1 MRRRWPGGAS
11 ADGYTGI
18 MYRSQP
24 PPPEPKGSWREIAE
38 YSWIA
43 MSIVLPIVGLIVLV
57 MIVTASFF
65 LLLSI
70 HPLLSLIP
78 VALVASGFGAFI
90 LIDRRNQRRLEE
102 QLAQSGPERR

>member
-1 MRRRWPGGAS
+1 
-11 ADGYTGI
+11 

-24 PPPEPKGSWREIAE
+24 PPPEPRGSWREIAQF
-38 YSWIA
+38 SWIA
-43 MSIVLPIVGLIVLV
+43 MSIVLPIVGLVVLV
-57 MIVTASFF
+57 MMVVASFF

-78 VALVASGFGAFI
+78 VAVIAAGFGAFI

-102 QLAQSGPERR
+102 QLAPGEKDRW